1 MARPRTR
8 YRCSSCGHVESRWA
22 GRCSGCSE
30 WNTLSEEAPNTGA
43 ATGSTR
49 KVRTL
54 TPTPI
59 QEVSV
64 RGGGE
69 IRLKVGIGELDRIL
83 GGGLVAGSLVLL
95 GGDPGVGKSTL
106 LLMALDALGKRGL
119 KTLYVTGEESLA
131 QVRLRADR
139 LGLPGD
145 GLSLLAETDLPAVV
159 ETVRRER
166 PSVLVLDSVQT
177 LQDPGLQ
184 GVPGA
189 VSQVRQ
195 VASQAM
201 ALSKG
206 DGIATFLIGHVT
218 KEGGLAGP
226 RMLEHLV
233 DTVIYFEGD
242 GRSSLRMLRAVKN
255 RFGPTGE
262 TGLFEMRD
270 EGLVE
275 VPDAS
280 ARLLQERVAT
290 APGTCVVAAMEGSRP
305 VLAEVQ
311 ALVGAPGLGSPARTA
326 VGLDRGRL
334 MMLLAVLGKLGLPM
348 SERDV
353 FVSAT
358 GGLRIVEPAV
368 DLGLVAAIA
377 SSFRDRPLDEHALAF
392 GEVGLVGEV
401 RAVGHPLLRLKE
413 AAQHGFRRAIVPASS
428 QVEPPPGLKLVP
440 VRTVREALEAL
451 LS

>member
-8 YRCSSCGHVESRWA
+8 FRCTSCGHAEPRWA
-22 GRCSGCSE
+22 GRCPGCSA
-30 WNTLSEEAPNTGA
+30 WNSLQEESPGTAK
-43 ATGSTR
+43 ATVG
-49 KVRTL
+49 KVRRVE
-54 TPTPI
+54 PTPL
-59 QEVSV
+59 QEVNV

-69 IRLKVGIGELDRIL
+69 VRLRVGIGELDRIL
-83 GGGLVAGSLVLL
+83 GGGLVTGSLVLL

-106 LLMALDALGKRGL
+106 LLMALDALGRRGL
-119 KTLYVTGEESLA
+119 TALYVTGEESAA

-139 LGLPGD
+139 LGLSGD

-159 ETVRRER
+159 EAVRRHR
-166 PSVLVLDSVQT
+166 PSVLVIDSVQT

-201 ALSKG
+201 ALAKG
-206 DGIATFLIGHVT
+206 EGIATFLIGHVT

-226 RMLEHLV
+226 RLLEHLV
-233 DTVIYFEGD
+233 DTVVYFEGD

-280 ARLLQERVAT
+280 ARLLSERVPT
-290 APGTCVVAAMEGSRP
+290 AAGTAVVAAMEGSRP

-311 ALVGAPGLGSPARTA
+311 ALVGPPGRGSPARTA

-334 MMLLAVLGKLGLPM
+334 MMLLAVLGKLGIPL

-353 FVSAT
+353 FVSAA
-358 GGLRIVEPAV
+358 GGLRLNEPAI
-368 DLGLVAAIA
+368 DLALVTAIA
-377 SSFRDRPLDEHALAF
+377 SSFRDRPLDPHALAF

-401 RAVGHPLLRLKE
+401 RAVGHPAQRLKE
-413 AAQHGFRRAIVPASS
+413 AAQHGFRRVVLPASAE
-428 QVEPPPGLKLVP
+428 VEPPAGLELVR
-440 VRTVREALEAL
+440 VRTVREALESL
-451 LS
+451 LR

>member
-1 MARPRTR
+1 MARPRTQ
-8 YRCSSCGHVESRWA
+8 YRCSSCGHVATKWG
-22 GRCSGCSE
+22 GRCGACNE
-30 WNTLSEEAPNTGA
+30 WNSLVEETAGGPGAPA
-43 ATGSTR
+43 AR
-49 KVRTL
+49 KLRTL
-54 TPTPI
+54 TPTPMRD
-59 QEVSV
+59 VALS
-64 RGGGE
+64 GGGE
-69 IRLKVGIGELDRIL
+69 VRLRVGIGELDRIL
-83 GGGLVAGSLVLL
+83 GGGLVAGSLVLI

-106 LLMALDALGKRGL
+106 LLMAMDALGRKGL
-119 KTLYVTGEESLA
+119 ETLYVTGEESA
-131 QVRLRADR
+131 VQVRLRADR
-139 LGLPGD
+139 LGLSGE
-145 GLSLLAETDLPAVV
+145 GLHLLAETDLPAVA
-159 ETVRRER
+159 EAARRMR
-166 PSVLVLDSVQT
+166 PAVLVIDSVQT
-177 LQDPGLQ
+177 LQDPALP

-201 ALSKG
+201 ALAKG
-206 DGIATFLIGHVT
+206 EGIATFLVGHVT

-280 ARLLQERVAT
+280 ARLLQERVPT
-290 APGTCVVAAMEGSRP
+290 APGTAVVAAMEGSRP

-311 ALVGAPGLGSPARTA
+311 ALVGPPTLGNPARTA

-334 MMLLAVLGKLGLPM
+334 MMLLAVLGKLGIPLG
-348 SERDV
+348 ERDV
-353 FVSAT
+353 FVSAA
-358 GGLRIVEPAV
+358 GGLRLVEPAV

-377 SSFRDRPLDEHALAF
+377 SSFRDRPLDEHAIAF
-392 GEVGLVGEV
+392 GEIGLVGEV

-413 AAQHGFRRAIVPASS
+413 AAQHGFQRAIVPASS
-428 QVEPPPGLKLVP
+428 QVEAPPGLKLVR
-440 VRTVREALEAL
+440 VRTVRDALAAL
-451 LS
+451 IA